1 MPDHGVRLQL
11 YIGPTKP
18 TPAPYEVM
26 DALRSVEVTNKDQD
40 FDGFQISFS
49 LGKGSVEYGLL
60 AGGML
65 DPDRRVVIAVNFG
78 TQPEVLIDG
87 IIEKHTVRPSNRP
100 GESTLYIY
108 GKDISSKLHREDKD
122 KQHPN
127 QSDSEIVTQ
136 LINAYSSLGVKAKVT
151 KTDDVPAQSD
161 RIPSQQC
168 SDLSFIRQRAQHNG
182 YVFYLEP
189 TAVGESTA
197 YWGPDNRSG
206 EVQPPLTLN
215 MGPDT
220 NVDDPPNVD
229 FDAMGPVEPDVTFV
243 DPITKRTIHVPLPAS
258 LHPSLAKQAAA
269 ALRKTLSRN
278 TANLNFV
285 QALLKALST
294 VSESSDA
301 VTINNEVDAVRY
313 GRVLRARRLV
323 KVRGVGQSYDGT
335 FYVKEVVH
343 SIRRG
348 EYKQRFKLIREGRG
362 AA

>member
-1 MPDHGVRLQL
+1 
-11 YIGPTKP
+11 
-18 TPAPYEVM
+18 
-26 DALRSVEVTNKDQD
+26 
-40 FDGFQISFS
+40 
-49 LGKGSVEYGLL
+49 
-60 AGGML
+60 
-65 DPDRRVVIAVNFG
+65 
-78 TQPEVLIDG
+78 
-87 IIEKHTVRPSNRP
+87 
-100 GESTLYIY
+100 LYIY
-108 GKDISSKLHREDKD
+108 GKDISSKLHREDRD

-127 QSDSEIVTQ
+127 QSDSEIVMQ
-136 LINAYSSLGVKAKVT
+136 LINSYANLGLKGKVT

-161 RIPSQQC
+161 RVPSQQC
-168 SDLSFIRQRAQHNG
+168 SDLDFIRQRAQHNG
-182 YVFYLEP
+182 YVFYVEP

-229 FDAMGPVEPDVTFV
+229 FDAMGPVEPEVSFI

-258 LHPSLAKQAAA
+258 LHPSLAKQPTA
-269 ALRKTLSRN
+269 ALRKTLPRN
-278 TANLNFV
+278 TANLNFI
-285 QALLKALST
+285 QALLKASST
-294 VSESSDA
+294 VNESSDA
-301 VTINNEVDAVRY
+301 VTVNDEVDAVRY